1 MKSIY
6 IFFLFFSFVLY
17 SQNDTIKKDSIILKE
32 IVLNSDSKIKIR
44 QENGK
49 NIVNVINTDFQ
60 ETQNTWEGLKL
71 IPTLRIN
78 DNESIKVK
86 FKNAIV
92 EVNGNQLQLSG
103 FELENYLKTID
114 PKTIKRIEIISNPN
128 ASYGSDI
135 ESVINIITIQNSN
148 NYRIGYNLT
157 NGTRQKYFN
166 NSNININYNFKKIK
180 FYSSYSYNYNQ
191 KVNEAN
197 VTSQIENSQVLKFI
211 YNEDTSQKN
220 HQFYV
225 NLNYE
230 INKNNNIDFT
240 SISSFDDFYRDG
252 FGQNSIF
259 ERVLVSTTGN
269 EKIQFAEIYNHS
281 FNDST
286 FLKMGS
292 YQVFKNSKSSN
303 FASTNLTN
311 LENQNQYSR
320 IPLIVGFGELNKATL
335 IGAFNIG
342 VRFNYTSIEKDN
354 FLINNNIETNSPYYY
369 NEKIFSSYINNSL
382 NISENTSISLGIR
395 SESSFIDY
403 RFSDHNNIPPSLSE
417 KLKYSN
423 LLYNIN
429 YTYSSN
435 EDWHHSIAFRKQI
448 QRPNY
453 SYLNPFQ
460 NINSDI
466 KYFSGDTEI
475 VPSKIYSLS
484 YEVLKKKWSFY
495 IQASTIN
502 DFISTF
508 TDQIDDKIV
517 ETYKNF
523 DNVILTGFGLEYNP
537 TIIKNIWSSRF
548 IFDLTYFKIK
558 DKNYL
563 NIAKSSPNTNI
574 EFYNFFKIKKFQL
587 NLNYRIIPTYKDGLI
602 KHFQTQRLDFTIS
615 KKISKNFTLFIYTY
629 DILKTNIN
637 WEETTLPNYF
647 YSSKNY
653 NDQRT
658 FGISLRWNITGKT
671 YKKSVI
677 EQIEDNSIDRLK

>member
-1 MKSIY
+1 M
-6 IFFLFFSFVLY
+6 Y

-32 IVLNSDSKIKIR
+32 IVLIADSKIKIR

-49 NIVNVINTDFQ
+49 YIANVINTDFQ

-71 IPTLRIN
+71 IPMLRIN

-92 EVNGNQLQLSG
+92 EVNGNQLKLSG
-103 FELENYLKTID
+103 FELENYLKSLD

-135 ESVINIITIQNSN
+135 EAVINIITNQNSN
-148 NYRIGYNLT
+148 NYRIGSNLT
-157 NGTRQKYFN
+157 NGTREKYFN
-166 NSNININYNFKKIK
+166 NSNINLNYNFKKVK
-180 FYSSYSYNYNQ
+180 LYSSYSYNFNQ
-191 KVNEAN
+191 KVNESN
-197 VTSQIENSQVLKFI
+197 VISQIGNSPVLKFN

-220 HQFYV
+220 HQYYV
-225 NLNYE
+225 NFNYE
-230 INKNNNIDFT
+230 INKNNSIDFT
-240 SISSFDDFYRDG
+240 SISSFDDFYKDG
-252 FGQNSIF
+252 FGKNSSF
-259 ERVLVSTTGN
+259 ERVLESGSGN
-269 EKIQFAEIYNHS
+269 EKTQFAEIYNHS

-286 FLKMGS
+286 FLKIGS
-292 YQVFKNSKSSN
+292 YQVFNKSKSSN
-303 FASTNLTN
+303 YASTNSAN
-311 LENQNQYSR
+311 FENQNQYSK
-320 IPLIVGFGELNKATL
+320 IPLIVGFGEFNKATI

-342 VRFNYTSIEKDN
+342 VRFNYTSIDKDN
-354 FLINNNIETNSPYYY
+354 FSINSNIETNSPYNYD
-369 NEKIFSSYINNSL
+369 EKIFSTYINNSF
-382 NISENTSISLGIR
+382 NISDNRSISLGLR
-395 SESSFIDY
+395 LESSFIDY
-403 RFSDHNNIPPSLSE
+403 SFSDVNNIPPLLSE

-429 YTYSSN
+429 YMYSSN
-435 EDWHHSIAFRKQI
+435 KEWHHSIAFRKQI

-466 KYFSGDTEI
+466 TYFSGDTEI

-484 YEVLKKKWSFY
+484 YEVLKKDWSFY
-495 IQASTIN
+495 IQAGTIN

-508 TDQIDDKIV
+508 TDQIDNKIV

-537 TIIKNIWSSRF
+537 TIIKNIWSSRI

-558 DKNYL
+558 DKNYS
-563 NIAKSSPNTNI
+563 NIDKSSPNTNI
-574 EFYNFFKIKKFQL
+574 ELNNFFKIKKFQL
-587 NLNYRIIPTYKDGLI
+587 NLNYKVNPTYKDGLI
-602 KHFQTQRLDFTIS
+602 KHFLTHRLDFTIS
-615 KKISKNFTLFIYTY
+615 KKINKNLSLFIYAY

-637 WEETTLPNYF
+637 WEETTLTNYF

-653 NDQRT
+653 NDERT
-658 FGISLRWNITGKT
+658 FGLSLRWNITGKT
-671 YKKSVI
+671 YKKSEI
-677 EQIEDNSIDRLK
+677 EKIEDNSIDRL